1 MRLVS
6 YRRDGAVRHGRLE
19 DDDTV
24 VELGSGDL
32 GVLVATVFPLTGGT
46 APEGTGTY
54 PLSDVELL
62 APLSRPG
69 KLLAAAANYQD
80 HVVEGGG
87 RPLDKSNILPRLF
100 LKPPTSIVGPGATVP
115 LPDISTKVD
124 WEAELS
130 VVIGARARNVPVDD
144 ALGVVTGYMTS
155 NDVSAR
161 AVDFGKRTNSDEDR
175 DTWFFE
181 WLAGKW
187 CDGFAPV
194 GPWLVTAD
202 EVGDPQTLPVELAVN
217 GVVRQSG
224 STEHMIFSVAELVSH
239 ASRVMTLEPGDII
252 MTGTPAGVGAASD
265 TYLKAG
271 DVMTVTV
278 GPLGTLQNPVA

>member
-6 YRRDGAVRHGRLE
+6 YRRDGAVRHGRL
-19 DDDTV
+19 DGDDTV
-24 VELGSGDL
+24 VELGTGDL
-32 GVLVATVFPLTGGT
+32 GVLVAAVFPLREDT

-54 PLSDVELL
+54 PLSDLELL
-62 APLSRPG
+62 PPLSRPG
-69 KLLAAAANYQD
+69 KLLAVAANYQD
-80 HVVEGGG
+80 HVLEGGG
-87 RPLDKSNILPRLF
+87 EPLDKSRITPRLF
-100 LKPPTSIVGPGATVP
+100 LKPPTAIVGPGATVP
-115 LPDISTKVD
+115 LPDISTQVD

-130 VVIGARARNVPVDD
+130 VVIGTRARNVPVED
-144 ALGVVTGYMTS
+144 ALGVVAGYMTS

-161 AVDFGKRTNSDEDR
+161 SVDVGVPTDSRNDKAV
-175 DTWFFE
+175 WFFE

-187 CDGFAPV
+187 CDGFAPT

-217 GVVRQSG
+217 GVVRQNG
-224 STEHMIFSVAELVSH
+224 STKDMIFSVAELIAH
-239 ASRVMTLEPGDII
+239 ASRLMTLEPGDVI
-252 MTGTPAGVGAASD
+252 MTGTPSGVGAASG
-265 TYLKAG
+265 TYLQAG